1 MKGGREV
8 TEDFERD
15 GGREVAEELGLVK
28 REGSRKVGE
37 DTLGRKGR
45 WEIWVGVD

>member
-1 MKGGREV
+1 MKEGREV